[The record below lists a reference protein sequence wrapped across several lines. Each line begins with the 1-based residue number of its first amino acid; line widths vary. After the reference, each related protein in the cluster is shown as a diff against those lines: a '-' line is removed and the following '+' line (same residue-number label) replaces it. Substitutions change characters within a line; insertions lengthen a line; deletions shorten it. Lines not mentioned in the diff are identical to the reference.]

1 MAICLPGRI
10 AADDPSL
17 PRRADK
23 TKKGETPMHE
33 DELKPDAP
41 ARAEAETTR
50 PVRKRDSAGTRARI
64 LNVATREFANK
75 GFEGAKTDDI
85 ADRARIN
92 KRMIYHYFSSKEQLY
107 LAVLEA
113 VYHQARSAEYKLD
126 LERLEPLEALARFVE
141 FTFDSFVRDRTF
153 INLLATENRQRAKV
167 LKKSSRVN
175 TMNSPIIAAIDAV
188 LKAGVAKGTIRPGLD
203 ALQLWITITG
213 VCYFFFSNI
222 YTLSVI
228 FDTDFEKPDVIA
240 ARRTHVVQFVMNGVK
255 A

>member
-1 MAICLPGRI
+1 MPEGEGI
-10 AADDPSL
+10 DD
-17 PRRADK
+17 
-23 TKKGETPMHE
+23 TV
-33 DELKPDAP
+33 P
-41 ARAEAETTR
+41 AK

-75 GFEGAKTDDI
+75 GYEGAKTDDI

-107 LAVLEA
+107 LAVLESA
-113 VYHQARSAEYKLD
+113 YDRARSAETKLD
-126 LERLEPLEALARFVE
+126 LDRLEPLDALTRFVE

-167 LKKSSRVN
+167 LKKSLKVN
-175 TMNSPIIAAIDAV
+175 TMNSPVIDAIGRIIARGHAN
-188 LKAGVAKGTIRPGLD
+188 GTIRTGLD
-203 ALQLWITITG
+203 ARQLWITITG

-228 FDTDFEKPDVIA
+228 FDTDMEQPASIA
-240 ARRTHVVQFVMNGVK
+240 DRRTHVVDFVLRGVK

>member
-1 MAICLPGRI
+1 MAEV
-10 AADDPSL
+10 
-17 PRRADK
+17 K
-23 TKKGETPMHE
+23 H
-33 DELKPDAP
+33 
-41 ARAEAETTR
+41 AEATEK
-50 PVRKRDSAGTRARI
+50 PVRRRDSAGTRARI

-75 GFEGAKTDDI
+75 GYEGARTDDI

-113 VYHQARSAEYKLD
+113 AYERARSAEQKLD
-126 LERLEPLEALARFVE
+126 LDQLPPLEALARFTE

-167 LKKSSRVN
+167 LKKSAKVN
-175 TMNSPIIAAIDAV
+175 TMNSPVIAAIGRILEKGEAN
-188 LKAGVAKGTIRPGLD
+188 GTIRAGLD
-203 ALQLWITITG
+203 ARQLWITIIG
-213 VCYFFFSNI
+213 ICYFFFSNI

-228 FDTDFEKPDVIA
+228 FDADMEQPALIA
-240 ARRTHVVQFVMNGVK
+240 ERRNHVVEFVLRGVK

>member
-1 MAICLPGRI
+1 MAEVK
-10 AADDPSL
+10 D
-17 PRRADK
+17 
-23 TKKGETPMHE
+23 
-33 DELKPDAP
+33 
-41 ARAEAETTR
+41 AEATEK
-50 PVRKRDSAGTRARI
+50 PVRRRDSAGTRARI

-75 GFEGAKTDDI
+75 GYEGARTDDI

-113 VYHQARSAEYKLD
+113 AYERARSAEQKLD
-126 LERLEPLEALARFVE
+126 LDRLPPLEALARFTE

-167 LKKSSRVN
+167 LKKSAKVN
-175 TMNSPIIAAIDAV
+175 TMNSPVIAAIGRILEKGEAN
-188 LKAGVAKGTIRPGLD
+188 GTIRAGLD
-203 ALQLWITITG
+203 ARQLWITIIG
-213 VCYFFFSNI
+213 ICYFFFSNI

-228 FDTDFEKPDVIA
+228 FDADMEQPALIA
-240 ARRTHVVQFVMNGVK
+240 ERRSHVVDFVLRGVK

>member
-1 MAICLPGRI
+1 MRE
-10 AADDPSL
+10 DDVKS
-17 PRRADK
+17 DS
-23 TKKGETPMHE
+23 
-33 DELKPDAP
+33 AP
-41 ARAEAETTR
+41 AARI
-50 PVRKRDSAGTRARI
+50 VRKRDSAGTRARI

-113 VYHQARSAEYKLD
+113 VYDQARSAEHRLD
-126 LERLEPLEALARFVE
+126 LDRLEPLDALARFVE

-167 LKKSSRVN
+167 LKKSERVN
-175 TMNSPIIAAIDAV
+175 TMNSPIIAAMDGI
-188 LKAGVAKGTIRPGLD
+188 LKAGVEKGTIRPGLD

-222 YTLSVI
+222 FTLSVI
-228 FDTDFEKPDVIA
+228 FDTDFEKPEVIA
-240 ARRTHVVQFVMNGVK
+240 ERRAHVVDFVMRGVK

>member
-1 MAICLPGRI
+1 MAK
-10 AADDPSL
+10 A
-17 PRRADK
+17 
-23 TKKGETPMHE
+23 
-33 DELKPDAP
+33 
-41 ARAEAETTR
+41 
-50 PVRKRDSAGTRARI
+50 VRKRDSAGTRARI

-92 KRMIYHYFSSKEQLY
+92 KRMIYHYFSSKELLY

-113 VYHQARSAEYKLD
+113 AYERARSAEQKLELD
-126 LERLEPLEALARFVE
+126 RLAPVEALTRFVE

-167 LKKSSRVN
+167 LKKSAQVN
-175 TMNSPIIAAIDAV
+175 RMNSPVIDAIGRIIARGNAD
-188 LKAGVAKGTIRPGLD
+188 GSIRAGLD
-203 ALQLWITITG
+203 ARQLWITIIG
-213 VCYFFFSNI
+213 ICYFFFSNI

-228 FDTDFEKPDVIA
+228 FDADMEDPASIA
-240 ARRTHVVQFVMNGVK
+240 ARRAHVVDFVLRGVK

>member
-1 MAICLPGRI
+1 M
-10 AADDPSL
+10 
-17 PRRADK
+17 
-23 TKKGETPMHE
+23 
-33 DELKPDAP
+33 PDTEGMSDTAP
-41 ARAEAETTR
+41 VPAK

-113 VYHQARSAEYKLD
+113 AYDRARSSEQRLD
-126 LERLEPLEALARFVE
+126 LDRLEPLEALARFVE

-167 LKKSSRVN
+167 LKKSLRVN
-175 TMNSPIIAAIDAV
+175 TMNSPVIAAIARI
-188 LKAGVAKGTIRPGLD
+188 LTAGEEKGVIRPGQD

-213 VCYFFFSNI
+213 ICYFFFSNI
-222 YTLSVI
+222 FTLSVI
-228 FDTDFEKPDVIA
+228 FDTEFEQAAVIA
-240 ARRTHVVQFVMNGVK
+240 ERRTHVVDFVLRGVK

>member
-1 MAICLPGRI
+1 MAEVK
-10 AADDPSL
+10 D
-17 PRRADK
+17 
-23 TKKGETPMHE
+23 
-33 DELKPDAP
+33 
-41 ARAEAETTR
+41 AEATEK
-50 PVRKRDSAGTRARI
+50 PVRRRDSAGTRARI

-75 GFEGAKTDDI
+75 GYEGARTDDI

-113 VYHQARSAEYKLD
+113 AYERARSAEQKLD
-126 LERLEPLEALARFVE
+126 LDQLPPLQALARFTE

-167 LKKSSRVN
+167 LKKSAKVN
-175 TMNSPIIAAIDAV
+175 TMNSPVIAAIGRILEKGEAN
-188 LKAGVAKGTIRPGLD
+188 GTIRAGLD
-203 ALQLWITITG
+203 ARQLWITIIG
-213 VCYFFFSNI
+213 ICYFFFSNI

-228 FDTDFEKPDVIA
+228 FDADMEQPALIA
-240 ARRTHVVQFVMNGVK
+240 ERRNHVVEFVLRGVK

>member
-1 MAICLPGRI
+1 MPE
-10 AADDPSL
+10 
-17 PRRADK
+17 
-23 TKKGETPMHE
+23 GEGMTGTG
-33 DELKPDAP
+33 P
-41 ARAEAETTR
+41 AKV
-50 PVRKRDSAGTRARI
+50 VRKRDSAGTRARI

-75 GFEGAKTDDI
+75 GYEGAKTDDI

-113 VYHQARSAEYKLD
+113 AYDRARSAETKLD
-126 LERLEPLEALARFVE
+126 LDRLEPLDALTRFVE

-167 LKKSSRVN
+167 LKKSARVN
-175 TMNSPIIAAIDAV
+175 TMNSPVIDAIGRIIARGNAN
-188 LKAGVAKGTIRPGLD
+188 GTIRPGLD
-203 ALQLWITITG
+203 ARHVWITITG
-213 VCYFFFSNI
+213 ACYFFFSNI

-228 FDTDFEKPDVIA
+228 FDTDMEAPASIA
-240 ARRTHVVQFVMNGVK
+240 ERRAHVVEFVVRGVK

>member
-1 MAICLPGRI
+1 MAEVK
-10 AADDPSL
+10 D
-17 PRRADK
+17 
-23 TKKGETPMHE
+23 
-33 DELKPDAP
+33 
-41 ARAEAETTR
+41 AETR
-50 PVRKRDSAGTRARI
+50 EKPVRRRDSAGTRARI

-75 GFEGAKTDDI
+75 GYEGARTDDI

-113 VYHQARSAEYKLD
+113 AYERARSAEQKLD
-126 LERLEPLEALARFVE
+126 LDRLPPLEALARFTE

-167 LKKSSRVN
+167 LKKSAKVN
-175 TMNSPIIAAIDAV
+175 TMNSPVIAAIGRILEKGEAN
-188 LKAGVAKGTIRPGLD
+188 GTIRAGLD
-203 ALQLWITITG
+203 ARQLWITIIG
-213 VCYFFFSNI
+213 ICYFYFSNI

-228 FDTDFEKPDVIA
+228 FDADMEQPALIA
-240 ARRTHVVQFVMNGVK
+240 ERRSHVVEFVLRGVK

>member
-1 MAICLPGRI
+1 MPDGKSVTDEMMA
-10 AADDPSL
+10 A
-17 PRRADK
+17 K
-23 TKKGETPMHE
+23 
-33 DELKPDAP
+33 
-41 ARAEAETTR
+41 

-75 GFEGAKTDDI
+75 GYEGAKTDDI

-107 LAVLEA
+107 LSVLEA
-113 VYHQARSAEYKLD
+113 AYDRARSAEQKLE
-126 LERLEPLEALARFVE
+126 LEQIAPLEALTRFTE

-167 LKKSSRVN
+167 LKKSAQVN
-175 TMNSPIIAAIDAV
+175 TMNSPVIDAIGRIIAR
-188 LKAGVAKGTIRPGLD
+188 GTADGSIRDGLD
-203 ALQLWITITG
+203 ARQLWITIIG
-213 VCYFFFSNI
+213 ICYFFFSNI

-228 FDTDFEKPDVIA
+228 FDADMEAAGSIA
-240 ARRTHVVQFVMNGVK
+240 ERRAHVVEFVLRGVK

>member
-1 MAICLPGRI
+1 MRE
-10 AADDPSL
+10 DDVKS
-17 PRRADK
+17 DS
-23 TKKGETPMHE
+23 
-33 DELKPDAP
+33 AP
-41 ARAEAETTR
+41 VAKV
-50 PVRKRDSAGTRARI
+50 VRKRDSVGTRARI

-113 VYHQARSAEYKLD
+113 VYDQARSAEHRLD
-126 LERLEPLEALARFVE
+126 LERLEPLDALARFVE

-167 LKKSSRVN
+167 LKKSERVN
-175 TMNSPIIAAIDAV
+175 TMNSPIIAAMDGI
-188 LKAGVAKGTIRPGLD
+188 LKAGVDKGTIRPGLD

-228 FDTDFEKPDVIA
+228 FETDFEKAEVIA
-240 ARRTHVVQFVMNGVK
+240 ERRAHVVDFVMRGVR

>member
-1 MAICLPGRI
+1 MR
-10 AADDPSL
+10 DS
-17 PRRADK
+17 
-23 TKKGETPMHE
+23 E
-33 DELKPDAP
+33 DIGVAP
-41 ARAEAETTR
+41 APAKT
-50 PVRKRDSAGTRARI
+50 VRKRDSAGTRARI
-64 LNVATREFANK
+64 LNVATREFANR

-113 VYHQARSAEYKLD
+113 AYDSARSAETKLD
-126 LERLEPLEALARFVE
+126 LDRLEPLEALARFVQ

-167 LKKSSRVN
+167 LKKSRRVN
-175 TMNSPIIAAIDAV
+175 TMNSPVIAAIGRI
-188 LKAGVAKGTIRPGLD
+188 LEAGEAKGVIRPGLD

-213 VCYFFFSNI
+213 ICYFFFSNI
-222 YTLSVI
+222 FTLSVI
-228 FDTDFEKPDVIA
+228 FDTDFEQSEVIA
-240 ARRTHVVQFVMNGVK
+240 ERRSHVVDFVLRGVK

>member
-1 MAICLPGRI
+1 MPDGKSVT
-10 AADDPSL
+10 DD
-17 PRRADK
+17 
-23 TKKGETPMHE
+23 TTE
-33 DELKPDAP
+33 P
-41 ARAEAETTR
+41 AKL
-50 PVRKRDSAGTRARI
+50 VRKRDSAGTRARI

-75 GFEGAKTDDI
+75 GYEGAKTDDI

-113 VYHQARSAEYKLD
+113 AYDRARSAEQKLE
-126 LERLEPLEALARFVE
+126 LEQLAPLEALTRFTE

-167 LKKSSRVN
+167 LKKSAQVN
-175 TMNSPIIAAIDAV
+175 TMNSPVIDAIGRIIAR
-188 LKAGVAKGTIRPGLD
+188 GTADGSIRGGLD
-203 ALQLWITITG
+203 ARHLWVTIIG
-213 VCYFFFSNI
+213 ICYFFFSNI

-228 FDTDFEKPDVIA
+228 FDADMEDPVSIA
-240 ARRTHVVQFVMNGVK
+240 ARRAHVVDFVLRGVR

>member
-1 MAICLPGRI
+1 MAEVK
-10 AADDPSL
+10 D
-17 PRRADK
+17 
-23 TKKGETPMHE
+23 
-33 DELKPDAP
+33 
-41 ARAEAETTR
+41 AEATEK
-50 PVRKRDSAGTRARI
+50 PVRRRDSAGTRARI

-75 GFEGAKTDDI
+75 GYEGARTDDI

-113 VYHQARSAEYKLD
+113 AYERARSAEQKLD
-126 LERLEPLEALARFVE
+126 LDQLPPLEALARFTE

-167 LKKSSRVN
+167 LKKSAKVN
-175 TMNSPIIAAIDAV
+175 TMNSPVIAAIGRILEKGEAN
-188 LKAGVAKGTIRPGLD
+188 GTIRAGLD
-203 ALQLWITITG
+203 ARQLWITIIG
-213 VCYFFFSNI
+213 ICYFFFSNI

-228 FDTDFEKPDVIA
+228 FDADMEQPALIA
-240 ARRTHVVQFVMNGVK
+240 ERRNHVVEFVLRGVK

>member
-1 MAICLPGRI
+1 MAEVK
-10 AADDPSL
+10 D
-17 PRRADK
+17 
-23 TKKGETPMHE
+23 
-33 DELKPDAP
+33 
-41 ARAEAETTR
+41 AEATEKPIR
-50 PVRKRDSAGTRARI
+50 RRDSAGTRARI

-75 GFEGAKTDDI
+75 GYEGARTDDI

-113 VYHQARSAEYKLD
+113 AYERARSAEQKLD
-126 LERLEPLEALARFVE
+126 LDRLPPLEALARFTE

-167 LKKSSRVN
+167 LKKSAKVN
-175 TMNSPIIAAIDAV
+175 TMNSPVIAAIGRILEKGEAN
-188 LKAGVAKGTIRPGLD
+188 GTIRMGLD
-203 ALQLWITITG
+203 ARQLWITIIG
-213 VCYFFFSNI
+213 ICYFFFSNI

-228 FDTDFEKPDVIA
+228 FDADMEQPALIA
-240 ARRTHVVQFVMNGVK
+240 ERRSHVVEFVLRGVK